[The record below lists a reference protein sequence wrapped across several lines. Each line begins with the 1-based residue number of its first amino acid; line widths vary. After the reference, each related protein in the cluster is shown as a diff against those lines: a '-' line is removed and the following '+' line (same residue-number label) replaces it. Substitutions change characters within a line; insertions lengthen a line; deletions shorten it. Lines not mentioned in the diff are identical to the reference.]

1 MKPAVP
7 LARAHVRSPTWEL
20 EAEMWLT
27 HRLGNFGHVFEG
39 VTDRELR
46 KRRIRE
52 AIIEGKLDVAIAGK
66 GANGKAETFAQV
78 FERLYHERLVRP

>member
-1 MKPAVP
+1 MNSSDPR
-7 LARAHVRSPTWEL
+7 ARAHVKSPTWEL

-46 KRRIRE
+46 KMRIRE
-52 AIIEGKLDVAIAGK
+52 AILEGNLDVAIAGK

-78 FERLYHERLVRP
+78 FERLYHEPLVRA